1 MTIKN
6 LIKEVDQKRSEILR
20 TKDKYESS
28 LKELHEKQKE
38 ASELERK
45 ILELK
50 RQTEYFQSK
59 IDTDE
64 KTLLNTCMVL
74 HDALKQ

>member
-6 LIKEVDQKRSEILR
+6 LIQEVDQKRSEILR

>member
-1 MTIKN
+1 MKN
-6 LIKEVDQKRSEILR
+6 LIQEVDQKRSEILR